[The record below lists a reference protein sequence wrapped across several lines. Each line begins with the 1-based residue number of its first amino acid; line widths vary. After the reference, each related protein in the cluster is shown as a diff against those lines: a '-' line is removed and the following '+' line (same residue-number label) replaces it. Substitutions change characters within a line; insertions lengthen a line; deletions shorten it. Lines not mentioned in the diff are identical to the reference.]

1 MNKSDSHSPI
11 QTPEES
17 KRHYTVPEGYF
28 DNLADRIMQAIPE
41 ETAEA
46 KRKSEHIPLWVK
58 LKPII
63 YMAAAFLLM
72 VGFFKVLRWQTN
84 VHQYQTSQ
92 TALLQPQNEKTTD
105 SLYMEYFYD
114 HCMDLVNEDLLLSDL

>member
-1 MNKSDSHSPI
+1 MNKSDSHQPLRN
-11 QTPEES
+11 PEES

-28 DNLADRIMQAIPE
+28 DELADRIMQAIPE
-41 ETAEA
+41 EADDANRE
-46 KRKSEHIPLWVK
+46 SEHTPLWMK

-72 VGFFKVLRWQTN
+72 VGFFKILHRQTDIYPN
-84 VHQYQTSQ
+84 RTAQ
-92 TALLQPQNEKTTD
+92 TALLQPQNEKTID
-105 SLYMEYFYD
+105 SLYVEYFYD